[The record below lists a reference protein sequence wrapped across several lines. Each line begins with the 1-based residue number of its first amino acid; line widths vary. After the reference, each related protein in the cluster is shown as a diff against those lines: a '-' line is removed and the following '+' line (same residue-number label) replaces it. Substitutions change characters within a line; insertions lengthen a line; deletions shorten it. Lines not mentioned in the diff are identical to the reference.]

1 MKQFEAHK
9 FSEEFK
15 TLFRNDKQMLDINE
29 YEYCVNEWQG
39 AHKSKTIRY
48 YIYSIILFVGGMWAA
63 YEQIWF
69 MAVLLLVLAAN
80 YNRQSA
86 HHILMIEIMSHQR
99 LLAMLLNKVSKDIQ
113 ADISGSK
120 TAHTESFERN
130 DGYD

>member
-1 MKQFEAHK
+1 
-9 FSEEFK
+9 
-15 TLFRNDKQMLDINE
+15 
-29 YEYCVNEWQG
+29 
-39 AHKSKTIRY
+39 
-48 YIYSIILFVGGMWAA
+48 
-63 YEQIWF
+63 